1 LHRVDVPR
9 EKLPFYISRD
19 VYEASIDFFLPDP
32 RITSAYALQ
41 VQLHADEETYRS
53 MGKEPSINI
62 SIVCIHLHASLR
74 KKDWITSLSE

>member
-1 LHRVDVPR
+1 MKQALI
-9 EKLPFYISRD
+9 FS
-19 VYEASIDFFLPDP
+19 LPDP